1 MTARST
7 FPAPRQTDLFGAPD
21 PTPDGFRYQPDLIDP
36 SEEADLARRLGELS
50 FEPFDFH
57 GHLAHRHVVGFGLRY
72 DYASRQV
79 REAPAIPDWLMPLRD
94 KVGAFAGQPAEAF
107 VQVLINQYRPGAGIG
122 WHRDK
127 PHFEEVVG
135 VSLLSP
141 CTFRFRRR
149 DGAAWERLS
158 LNVAPR
164 SAYLLSGAARHL
176 WEHSIPPG
184 EGDRYSITF
193 RTLADHG
200 LARAARRP
208 QPR

>member
-1 MTARST
+1 MNASSSFT
-7 FPAPRQTDLFGAPD
+7 APRQTDLFGAPD
-21 PTPDGFRYQPDLIDP
+21 QTPAGFCYRPALIDP
-36 SEEADLARRLGELS
+36 AEETDLAGRLGELP

-94 KVGAFAGQPAEAF
+94 KVGAFAGRPAQAF
-107 VQVLINQYRPGAGIG
+107 VQVLINRYRLGAGIG
-122 WHRDK
+122 WHKDK

-141 CTFRFRRR
+141 CTFRFRLK
-149 DGAAWERLS
+149 DGASWDRQS
-158 LNVAPR
+158 LIVEPR
-164 SAYLLSGAARHL
+164 SAYLLSGPSRHL

-184 EGDRYSITF
+184 DEPRYSITY
-193 RTLADHG
+193 RTLAE
-200 LARAARRP
+200 RS
-208 QPR
+208 